1 MHAVP
6 LAVSGD
12 TPCSEVVRAMGE
24 SGASSAL
31 ITSPRGEATGIL
43 TEQDVTHRIT
53 FKTPPETPV
62 REVMTAP
69 VHAIRSDDYL
79 YRAIS
84 IMRRLGIRHMPVVRR
99 DGSVIGLLDLHEAL
113 AVTSLQLIE
122 QIDRLTVDSTR
133 EGLRD
138 AKRAQIAL
146 VSELFEEAVPAAEI
160 QQLLTDINKDIYR
173 RVVQASLAQM
183 EAEGYG
189 KAPVPFDVLIMGS
202 GGRGENYLRPD
213 QDNGFILDNYP
224 DEEHTRID
232 GFFIE
237 LAERMTKALAGVGF
251 PLCRGNVMATNPL
264 WRKTIS
270 QWLLQTT
277 MWSKKRNFIAARL
290 VGIFYDFRWTAGPR
304 SLTRTLRDHVTE
316 ALGKSAG
323 FRQELY
329 RDEADHGTA
338 LGWFHRLIIE
348 KGDDGDPKG
357 INLKFNGLLPLVEGV
372 RLLAMRAGIAET
384 ATLGRIDALNEAGEL
399 DRDDRVYL
407 DSAFSHLTT
416 LLLSQQVESFLSGR
430 KFSNYVRP
438 DSLAKRDREL
448 LIESFRTIER
458 LRERL
463 RSEYTA
469 DVF

>member
-1 MHAVP
+1 MRAVP
-6 LAVSGD
+6 LAV
-12 TPCSEVVRAMGE
+12 PSETSCRDIVAAMSE
-24 SGASSAL
+24 TNASSAL
-31 ITSPRGEATGIL
+31 ITGARGEAIGIL
-43 TEQDVTHRIT
+43 TEQDVTQRIA

-62 REVMTAP
+62 HQVMTAP

-99 DGSVIGLLDLHEAL
+99 DGSAVGLLDLHEAL
-113 AVTSLQLIE
+113 AVTSSQLIE
-122 QIDRLTVDSTR
+122 QIDRLTVDGTR
-133 EGLRD
+133 EGLRA
-138 AKRAQIAL
+138 AKRAQIELAR
-146 VSELFEEAVPAAEI
+146 ELFEEAVPATEI

-173 RVVQASLAQM
+173 RVVHEALKHM
-183 EAEGYG
+183 EAEGHG

-213 QDNGFILDNYP
+213 QDNGFILDDYP

-237 LAERMTKALAGVGF
+237 LADRMTRTLASVGF
-251 PLCRGNVMATNPL
+251 PLCKGNVMATNPL

-270 QWLLQTT
+270 QWLMQTN

-290 VGIFYDFRWTAGPR
+290 VGIFFDFRWTAGPR
-304 SLTRTLRDHVTE
+304 TLTRTLRDHVTE
-316 ALGKSAG
+316 VLGKSAG

-338 LGWFHRLIIE
+338 LGWFHRLIVE

-357 INLKFNGLLPLVEGV
+357 INLKFNGLLPLVEGI
-372 RLLAMRAGIAET
+372 RLLAMRAGIGET
-384 ATLGRIDALNEAGEL
+384 ATLGRIAALHDCGEL
-399 DRDDRVYL
+399 DRDERIYL
-407 DSAFSHLTT
+407 ESAFGQVTT
-416 LLLSQQVESFLSGR
+416 LLLRQQVDGFLSGR
-430 KFSNYVRP
+430 KISNYVQP
-438 DSLAKRDREL
+438 DGLAKRDREL

-458 LRERL
+458 LRHRL
-463 RSEYTA
+463 RADYTA